1 MKKWFDE
8 QEQDVRKKR
17 SKRAS
22 NRPGE
27 GMRIINIPV
36 DEEDWLLE
44 IDDSVDSDDEA
55 NYNRNTIH
63 PSNLKE
69 KK

>member
-1 MKKWFDE
+1 MKKWLDE
-8 QEQDVRKKR
+8 QDQDVRKKK

-27 GMRIINIPV
+27 GMRIINSFV
-36 DEEDWLLE
+36 EEDDWYLE
-44 IDDSVDSDDEA
+44 LDDSVDFEDEA

-69 KK
+69 TK